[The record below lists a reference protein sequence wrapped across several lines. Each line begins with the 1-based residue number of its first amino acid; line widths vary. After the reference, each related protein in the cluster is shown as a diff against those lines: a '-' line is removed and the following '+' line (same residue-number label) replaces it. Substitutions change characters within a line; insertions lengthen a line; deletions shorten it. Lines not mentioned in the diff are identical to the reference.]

1 MKKLFLVMLLL
12 GFAVSSVFAQ
22 GAGMMAST
30 SKTAMETIT
39 LNGQVIDNMC
49 ASGHKDDLANFVK
62 THNKQCVLAPGC
74 GEQTGYSL
82 FSGGKLYKFT
92 NDSNAMVTSFL
103 KKDENKLD
111 VTVTAQKM
119 GDELKLISIDNQ
131 K

>member
-1 MKKLFLVMLLL
+1 MKKLVAGVLLL
-12 GFAVSSVFAQ
+12 AFASSLAFAQ
-22 GAGMMAST
+22 GAMPST
-30 SKTAMETIT
+30 SKNAMETIT
-39 LNGQVIDNMC
+39 LSGQVIDNMC
-49 ASGHKDDLANFVK
+49 ASGHKNDLANFVK

-82 FSGGKLYKFT
+82 FSGGKLYKFS
-92 NDSNAMVTSFL
+92 NESNAMVTSFL